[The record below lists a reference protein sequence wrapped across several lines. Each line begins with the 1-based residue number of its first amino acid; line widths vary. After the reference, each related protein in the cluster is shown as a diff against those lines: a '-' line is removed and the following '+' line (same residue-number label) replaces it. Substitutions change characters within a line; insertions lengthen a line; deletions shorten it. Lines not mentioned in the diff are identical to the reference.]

1 MNTTR
6 YHINVST
13 SERVT
18 ALLAIARADWI
29 LAPLASSTGPT
40 EGPDI
45 MNGPTEGPDIMNL
58 SENILL
64 AHYQRE
70 RR

>member
-1 MNTTR
+1 MDATG

-13 SERVT
+13 RERVT
-18 ALLAIARADWI
+18 ALLAL
-29 LAPLASSTGPT
+29 LAEAKGRLDTGVMGGINRTHRKVRPAIT
-40 EGPDI
+40 S
-45 MNGPTEGPDIMNL
+45 L

>member
-1 MNTTR
+1 MNTTG

-29 LAPLASSTGPT
+29 LAPLASSTGS
-40 EGPDI
+40 
-45 MNGPTEGPDIMNL
+45 TEGPDIMNL

>member
-1 MNTTR
+1 MNTTG

-45 MNGPTEGPDIMNL
+45 MNL